1 MRLRDKGVGVDLLV
15 LGHPFLRVMQKTI
28 QLKCTLLTLLL
39 LLSFAPLQAAL
50 NPAEQRLAQFIAG
63 AQLLMRTEFKADT
76 ARAHALVELEQ
87 LCGISLEQA
96 KRTVERY
103 RNQPQ
108 AWQKI
113 LEQAKVLLEELN
125 TNSH

>member
-1 MRLRDKGVGVDLLV
+1 
-15 LGHPFLRVMQKTI
+15 
-28 QLKCTLLTLLL
+28 
-39 LLSFAPLQAAL
+39 
-50 NPAEQRLAQFIAG
+50 
-63 AQLLMRTEFKADT
+63 MRTEFKADT